1 MIIGKQ
7 KKIQLPTK
15 PLKHNEIQ
23 TLLFAGDG
31 YGHVQI
37 ILNGIYPIGS
47 FALEAKTK
55 INLDAIE
62 ISVAH
67 NASLLQILTKF
78 KSNSSEFVSYTLD
91 TQILDDRKEE
101 IHSVSEIQTQLNYL
115 LQYTKSTMDVV
126 KRHHDAFSDFTKS
139 IVRQASAYI
148 TNHNGKNLLKLI
160 H

>member
-1 MIIGKQ
+1 M
-7 KKIQLPTK
+7 
-15 PLKHNEIQ
+15 
-23 TLLFAGDG
+23 FAGDG

-67 NASLLQILTKF
+67 NASLLQIITKS
-78 KSNSSEFVSYTLD
+78 KSNSPEFVSYTLD

-115 LQYTKSTMDVV
+115 LQYTKSILDVV
-126 KRHHDAFSDFTKS
+126 KRHHDAYSGFTKS
-139 IVRQASAYI
+139 IARQASAYI
-148 TNHNGKNLLKLI
+148 TNHNGKIYIKINSLVCIFFFVNIL
-160 H
+160 